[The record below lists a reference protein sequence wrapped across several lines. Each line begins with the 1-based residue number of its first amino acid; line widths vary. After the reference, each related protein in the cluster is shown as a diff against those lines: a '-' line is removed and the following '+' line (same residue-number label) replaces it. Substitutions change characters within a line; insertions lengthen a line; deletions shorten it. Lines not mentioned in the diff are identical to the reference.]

1 MLGFFKKDKP
11 TRSLESVFDLRQGDI
26 ITLKHKRYLPEELA
40 GHDFTIEKVT
50 TYQYEYGNVK
60 ELVIK
65 SANDSVYFLSV
76 DANDGDTELCISKRV
91 PRSDVLKI
99 FDADDFAEIFEGDGV
114 ELQALSEP
122 EKYTGWVAERYMQSS
137 QGETGFFYDQDCE
150 PDEYTAGG
158 EEFRLYEFEGIPDSH
173 SLSVEVY
180 GDGTTEVF
188 LEVCGG
194 SNMIDQ
200 MWPGK

>member
-1 MLGFFKKDKP
+1 MFGFLKKDKP

-26 ITLKHKRYLPEELA
+26 VTLKHKQYLPEVLA
-40 GHDFTIEKVT
+40 GQDFTIEKVT
-50 TYQYEYGNVK
+50 TYQYEYGNIK

-65 SANDSVYFLSV
+65 STDGSVYYLSV
-76 DANDGDTELCISKRV
+76 DPNDGDTELCIAQRV

-99 FDADDFAEIFEGDGV
+99 FDADDFAELFEGDGV
-114 ELQALSEP
+114 ELQPLTEP
-122 EKYTGWVAERYMQSS
+122 AKYTGWVAERYMQSS
-137 QGETGFFYDQDCE
+137 QGETGFFFDKDCD
-150 PDEYTAGG
+150 PDEHTAGG
-158 EEFRLYEFEGIPDSH
+158 EEFRLYEFEATPDSH
-173 SLSVEVY
+173 SMSVEVY

-188 LEVCGG
+188 LEVSGG